1 MFRGEKNFDD
11 LHAVFTGA
19 GQFPIPLQHGQL
31 LLFTRPP
38 VAELDHMFDRI
49 ILRTGDFHEFH
60 RFRLLF
66 YCYLPPYKIARRNR
80 KIQPYPNEYSRIA
93 PTIINVA
100 IPRRSQT
107 SPPLGVSR
115 FRTPIL
121 SSSKVSRIAS
131 GPRAAMITLPN
142 TGPTIA

>member
-1 MFRGEKNFDD
+1 MPYSRARVNSRYPSSTVSCSFSRGRRSRSLITCLTESFCV
-11 LHAVFTGA
+11 LVIFTNSIGSA
-19 GQFPIPLQHGQL
+19 CCFTVICHPI
-31 LLFTRPP
+31 
-38 VAELDHMFDRI
+38 
-49 ILRTGDFHEFH
+49 
-60 RFRLLF
+60 
-66 YCYLPPYKIARRNR
+66 KIARRNR

-115 FRTPIL
+115 FRTPIR
-121 SSSKVSRIAS
+121 SSSKVSRIDS